1 MARLRQAVPKKCVT
15 HSYGKDGCSV
25 SMAGAP
31 PHHVTVNLDCS
42 ALRLNSTEKRC
53 DLLFVGEDGKDAWVA
68 PIELKSGRFR
78 VDEVKDQLQ
87 KGADLADKW
96 LPTNAAFRFVPVV
109 ACGRGISKHKIR
121 ALHQAAV
128 TLRGKKRRP
137 VLIRCRSPLRE
148 ALDVSPSGAAKVQR
162 P

>member
-1 MARLRQAVPKKCVT
+1 ME
-15 HSYGKDGCSV
+15 D
-25 SMAGAP
+25 AGGLEKAL
-31 PHHVTVNLDCS
+31 VAEMSRCFGLEDIG
-42 ALRLNSTEKRC
+42 ALRRRSASGKQANSGGKVQFEPS

-68 PIELKSGRFR
+68 PIELKSGRFHA
-78 VDEVKDQLQ
+78 DEVKDQLQ

-109 ACGRGISKHKIR
+109 AHGKGIPKHKIG
-121 ALHQAAV
+121 ALRQAAV
-128 TLRGKKRRP
+128 TLRGQKRRP
-137 VLIRCRSPLRE
+137 VLIRCHSPLRE